1 LGLATLLDRLIQQAL
16 HQAMQPLFE
25 AEFSESRYA
34 SAPEAALMK
43 IAEASRKTMRE
54 GRGKSLKQI
63 LARLNPVLRGGIA
76 DFRLTKVKGMLE
88 ELDGWIRR
96 KPRTVLWRQWKRV
109 YARAR
114 SQMRAGLSKAR
125 AWQSATNGR
134 GRWWNGGAWPMNAS
148 YPKT

>member
-1 LGLATLLDRLIQQAL
+1 
-16 HQAMQPLFE
+16 
-25 AEFSESRYA
+25 
-34 SAPEAALMK
+34 MK
-43 IAEASRKTMRE
+43 IAEASRKRLAEKLRKTMRE

-114 SQMRAGLSKAR
+114 SRER
-125 AWQSATNGR
+125 D
-134 GRWWNGGAWPMNAS
+134 
-148 YPKT
+148 